1 MKKRLLPIITVVIAG
16 SLVLTPGYPL
26 WAAVEKK
33 PSATHLQ
40 RNVESPKIIVTG
52 KVIDESGEPLLGV
65 TVLEKGNNN
74 RGAVTDVNGE
84 FSIETNSGNTLVF
97 SFVGFI
103 AQEVVINNDKPLSIQ
118 LKQDALMLSE
128 VVAVGYQTLR
138 KSDLTGA
145 ISSVKAKELNLTTPT
160 VGQALVG
167 KVAGVQISQVSGAPY
182 VGTKIRVRGVGSI
195 NASSDPLYV
204 IDGYPAGNDVFINPN
219 DIESIDILK
228 DAASAAIYGSR
239 AAGGVVLITTK
250 RGKEGKGKLEYDYQ
264 FGVHQLAKKVDMLN
278 SSQFAQLLIDGRNN
292 TYRDLMV
299 NAGKAWNDQMFSD
312 DNATRI
318 KNLGGSAGSVSIPTD
333 LYDFPSQTLITPKYN
348 TDWQDELYRNAHVSR
363 HNINFSGGQ
372 KGLRYAISGGYLTQQ
387 GIILSTKQD
396 RTNFRANID
405 ADVNKKLKVGANLA
419 YTYNENREVQEGR
432 FNQGPILGALVYM
445 PTLKAYNED
454 GSLAKNEAAALSA
467 GYGLQSI
474 ENPVALATETH
485 INRKAQRGTY
495 NGFAIFEIVK
505 DLNLKA
511 NLGLQ
516 SYNEKYEY
524 YLPTS
529 LSSGANPPGSP
540 QAIAAANALARTVNY
555 MDKLAE
561 FTLTYKKTLGRHNI
575 DGLLGYSAQEN
586 NRDVISVI
594 SRGFQNDRIEEITAK
609 GADAIYF
616 ALNSGN
622 PEGDGTGKTNW
633 TLLSYLAR
641 IVYNFD
647 NKYYLTGS
655 FRTDGSSRFGPT
667 NRWGN
672 FPSVSAGWN
681 ISNESFYGDFLGKSS
696 TMKLRASWGLSGNN
710 NIGNYNFLQTMATP
724 GGVVFGNSTVNTA
737 LWADGIK
744 DKNLGWE
751 STSQYNVGLDLGL
764 FQDRLSIVAN
774 YYLSRSFNL
783 LFNQPLSAISGSSTI
798 LTNLRNSKVQNTG
811 FDIQMDA
818 RVVSTKDFNL
828 NLSGNFS
835 LNRNKVLDM
844 GGASTIFSTGA
855 ERSYV
860 THITQEGQPIG
871 MFYGFKVK
879 GMVRQSDM
887 ENLAADNAVYN
898 AATQKFPEGYV
909 LKGPARSSSSTNPLR
924 PGDLYFEDVNKDGVV
939 NDADK
944 QVIGSPHP
952 KFTYGFAITASYKN
966 FDFSS
971 SFNGVYGNQVLDGQD
986 YYIFN
991 MEGSGNQYSKVLNRY
1006 RSEAEPGDG
1015 KIYRAAR
1022 GGTQSNSTRL
1032 STFYLQDGS
1041 FLRCTNMTLA
1051 YNVPQIA
1058 QISKNAIS
1066 NLRIYVGV
1074 DNAFTFTKYLGYN
1087 PEVDYNNGSNLTPG
1101 VDYGKYPLARAY
1113 NIGARI
1119 TF

>member
-1 MKKRLLPIITVVIAG
+1 MKKLFLPVIPMMIAG
-16 SLVLTPGYPL
+16 AMVFSPGSVLS
-26 WAAVEKK
+26 AAPVRNQ
-33 PSATHLQ
+33 SAIGNKLA
-40 RNVESPKIIVTG
+40 PKIKVTG
-52 KVIDESGEPLLGV
+52 KVIDESGEALFGV
-65 TVLEKGNNN
+65 TVIEKGNS
-74 RGAVTDVNGE
+74 GVGTVTDVNGE
-84 FSIETNSGNTLVF
+84 FSIDAKQGSTLVF

-103 AQEVVINNDKPLSIQ
+103 AQEVVVGSQTNFSIQ
-118 LKQDALMLSE
+118 LKQDALMLNE
-128 VVAVGYQTLR
+128 VVAVGYQTMR

-182 VGTKIRVRGVGSI
+182 VGTKIRVRGVGSV

-204 IDGYPAGNDVFINPN
+204 VDGYPAGTDVFINPN

-264 FGVHQLAKKVDMLN
+264 FGVHQLSKKVDMLN
-278 SSQFAQLLIDGRNN
+278 SSEFAQLMIDGRNN
-292 TYRDLMV
+292 SYRDLMV
-299 NAGKAWNDQMFSD
+299 NGGKTWTDAMFSD

-318 KNLGGSAGSVSIPTD
+318 KNVGNAGTVSIPTD
-333 LYDFPSQTLITPKYN
+333 IYDFAAQRMITPKYN
-348 TDWQDELYRNAHVSR
+348 TDWQNELYRNAPVNR
-363 HNINFSGGQ
+363 HNISFAGGQ
-372 KGLRYAISGGYLTQQ
+372 KGLRYAISGGHLNQQ
-387 GIILSTKQD
+387 GIILSTKQE

-405 ADVNKKLKVGANLA
+405 ADVNKRLKVGANLSF
-419 YTYNENREVQEGR
+419 TSNTNREVEEGR

-445 PTLKAYNED
+445 PIFKAYNED
-454 GSLAKNEAAALSA
+454 GSLAKNEAAALSP
-467 GYGLQSI
+467 GFGFQSI

-485 INRKAQRGTY
+485 INRKGQRGTY
-495 NGFAIFEIVK
+495 NGFATFEIVK
-505 DLNLKA
+505 DLNFKV
-511 NLGLQ
+511 NLGMQ
-516 SYNEKYEY
+516 TYNEKYEY
-524 YLPTS
+524 YKPTS

-540 QAIAAANALARTVNY
+540 QAIAAANAVAQTISQ

-561 FTLTYKKTLGRHNI
+561 FTLTYKKNWGKHNF
-575 DGLLGYSAQEN
+575 DGLAGYSVQEN
-586 NRDVISVI
+586 NRDLIAVT
-594 SRGFQNDRIEEITAK
+594 SRGFQNDRIEEITGK
-609 GADAIYF
+609 GADATF
-616 ALNSGN
+616 FSLNS
-622 PEGDGTGKTNW
+622 GTGKTDW
-633 TLLSYLAR
+633 TLISYLAR
-641 IVYNFD
+641 AVYNFD
-647 NKYYLTGS
+647 NKYYLTAS
-655 FRTDGSSRFGPT
+655 FRTDGSSRFGPN

-681 ISNESFYGDFLGKSS
+681 ISNESFYNDFLGKSS

-710 NIGNYNFLQTMATP
+710 NIGNYAFLQTMSAP
-724 GGVVFGNSTVNTA
+724 GGVVFGNSSVNTA
-737 LWADGIK
+737 MWAEGIK
-744 DKNLGWE
+744 DLNLGWE

-764 FQDRLSIVAN
+764 FNDRLSIMAN
-774 YYLSRSFNL
+774 YYLSRSYDL
-783 LFNQPLSAISGSSTI
+783 LFNQPLSAISGTSSI

-811 FDIQMDA
+811 FDIQADA
-818 RVVSTKDFNL
+818 RVISTNDFDL
-828 NLSGNFS
+828 NISGNFS
-835 LNRNKVLDM
+835 LNRNKVLNM
-844 GGASTIFSTGA
+844 GGASTIYSTGA
-855 ERSYV
+855 ERSYL

-879 GMVRQSDM
+879 GMVREADM
-887 ENLAADNAVYN
+887 ENIAADNAVYN
-898 AATQKFPEGYV
+898 SATQSFPAGYV
-909 LKGPARSSSSTNPLR
+909 LKGPARSTASTNPLR

-944 QVIGSPHP
+944 GIIGTPHA
-952 KFTYGFAITASYKN
+952 KFTYGFAVSASYKQ

-971 SFNGVYGNQVLDGQD
+971 SFNGSYGNKVLDGQD

-1006 RSEAEPGDG
+1006 RSEAQPGDG
-1015 KIYRAAR
+1015 QVYRAAR

-1041 FLRCTNMTLA
+1041 FLRCTNLTLG
-1051 YNVPQIA
+1051 YNVSQISKL
-1058 QISKNAIS
+1058 SKNAIS
-1066 NLRIYVGV
+1066 ALRVYVGV
-1074 DNAFTFTKYLGYN
+1074 DNAFTITKYLGYN